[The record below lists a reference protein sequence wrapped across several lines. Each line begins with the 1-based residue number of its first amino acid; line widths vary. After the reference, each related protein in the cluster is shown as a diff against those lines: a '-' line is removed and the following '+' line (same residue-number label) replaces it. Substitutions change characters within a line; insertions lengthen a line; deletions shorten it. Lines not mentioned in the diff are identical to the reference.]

1 MIRLRGLTNAL
12 IAVLSL
18 VAGPTTDGKG
28 PKITL
33 SHSAYELALEGESR
47 LLGPSEL
54 DLVRND
60 ILARYTFLRFQ
71 VERALRGHHVQELGA
86 PADERTRDLPLTAA
100 TERLVEL
107 IAEHSSSPT
116 DFAVF
121 ARDNGIPGC
130 CAVYIALR
138 GNLSK
143 EVEDAFTKKE
153 FDVQQNSIGKYFNLV
168 RREPPASNEK
178 LPFYLKEFSW
188 AAPSGAVALRVA
200 ELRGVVVDE
209 LAAQMQTRAKS
220 AVETD
225 SDLDTLVLGLTV
237 LGALGDQRLAAFP
250 VQRLIECPQLTE
262 QGPARR
268 NAYRRY
274 YDGALARKTGRRDLR
289 MTKSFKFLEW
299 SQSLP
304 LEVQFTQSD

>member
-100 TERLVEL
+100 TERL
-107 IAEHSSSPT
+107 
-116 DFAVF
+116 
-121 ARDNGIPGC
+121 ARI
-130 CAVYIALR
+130 LHE
-138 GNLSK
+138 S
-143 EVEDAFTKKE
+143 F
-153 FDVQQNSIGKYFNLV
+153 
-168 RREPPASNEK
+168 
-178 LPFYLKEFSW
+178 
-188 AAPSGAVALRVA
+188 
-200 ELRGVVVDE
+200 
-209 LAAQMQTRAKS
+209 
-220 AVETD
+220 
-225 SDLDTLVLGLTV
+225 GLE
-237 LGALGDQRLAAFP
+237 A
-250 VQRLIECPQLTE
+250 
-262 QGPARR
+262 
-268 NAYRRY
+268 
-274 YDGALARKTGRRDLR
+274 
-289 MTKSFKFLEW
+289 
-299 SQSLP
+299 
-304 LEVQFTQSD
+304 